1 MNAEDSLRRAEDL
14 LARLEQ
20 ARNKLESTEDPEAAL
35 EVLTELA
42 EIAKQVEAE
51 ISQARRMTEDED
63 EQEQEGEEPDAPA

>member
-1 MNAEDSLRRAEDL
+1 LNAEDSLRRAEDL
-14 LARLEQ
+14 LARLEH

-51 ISQARRMTEDED
+51 ISQARRVTDEEEH
-63 EQEQEGEEPDAPA
+63 EQGGEEPDAAG

>member
-1 MNAEDSLRRAEDL
+1 MNAEDNLRRAEDL

-51 ISQARRMTEDED
+51 ISQARRVSEEE
-63 EQEQEGEEPDAPA
+63 EQERGSEEPDAAG